1 MWVVTNRK
9 KIVLYTMCTLLF
21 CLAGVF
27 QATDS
32 LLPDFWH
39 VLFALSANTILIFLV
54 VAWGVS
60 LIHRMVRKDLLAYFL
75 TVAVLILFFL
85 VVRMMKYEL
94 TKGLDKPLR
103 YFWYTYYVPQM
114 FIPPTILLA
123 AFSLENKK
131 GKPLAK
137 IWYLLYLPA
146 IILIILIFTNEIHG
160 WAFALNFD
168 GDFSYKHR
176 IVFYIALAWEI
187 VVTFISLIVLI
198 LKCSV
203 AACKKKMWVPVT
215 AFIVCSAISTICF
228 LTDTAAFK
236 IPELICFSGI
246 VVIES
251 CITIGLIP
259 TNEDYENYFFRSAY
273 AAVITDEKFNVVYN
287 SENSIITDKKLFQL
301 ATKTPIMIDKS
312 TRLSAVKINGGWSFR
327 LENLA
332 RIIEINNSLAETNE
346 RLSEENYIIEAENE
360 LKKQKT
366 QIAEQKRLYTK
377 INVATREEL
386 KKLSAVLSSIDQK
399 KSFNDTEYIAEMRFA
414 CILAAYIKRRSN
426 IVMLTEKHKNIDL
439 GELSLAIKESLDYI
453 SLTGAECSYDCSCQG
468 KIDGKKVGVL
478 YDFFEECIN
487 NYYNLPKAIIVRLC
501 NQGNDIIL
509 RIESDSGKDAI
520 SNKIKSKFSEY
531 NVSVETDDE
540 EVYYSLLLHQGGAI

>member
-1 MWVVTNRK
+1 MYVVILSCWCISSNGFTFAR
-9 KIVLYTMCTLLF
+9 F
-21 CLAGVF
+21 LA
-27 QATDS
+27 
-32 LLPDFWH
+32 P
-39 VLFALSANTILIFLV
+39 LFALSANTILIFLV

-198 LKCSV
+198 LKCRV

-259 TNEDYENYFFRSAY
+259 TNEDYENYFFARLMRPLSRMKNLMFF
-273 AAVITDEKFNVVYN
+273 ITLK
-287 SENSIITDKKLFQL
+287 
-301 ATKTPIMIDKS
+301 
-312 TRLSAVKINGGWSFR
+312 TRLLRTKNCF
-327 LENLA
+327 NLP
-332 RIIEINNSLAETNE
+332 R
-346 RLSEENYIIEAENE
+346 
-360 LKKQKT
+360 
-366 QIAEQKRLYTK
+366 KRL
-377 INVATREEL
+377 
-386 KKLSAVLSSIDQK
+386 
-399 KSFNDTEYIAEMRFA
+399 
-414 CILAAYIKRRSN
+414 
-426 IVMLTEKHKNIDL
+426 
-439 GELSLAIKESLDYI
+439 
-453 SLTGAECSYDCSCQG
+453 
-468 KIDGKKVGVL
+468 
-478 YDFFEECIN
+478 
-487 NYYNLPKAIIVRLC
+487 
-501 NQGNDIIL
+501 
-509 RIESDSGKDAI
+509 
-520 SNKIKSKFSEY
+520 
-531 NVSVETDDE
+531 
-540 EVYYSLLLHQGGAI
+540 

>member
-1 MWVVTNRK
+1 
-9 KIVLYTMCTLLF
+9 
-21 CLAGVF
+21 
-27 QATDS
+27 
-32 LLPDFWH
+32 
-39 VLFALSANTILIFLV
+39 
-54 VAWGVS
+54 
-60 LIHRMVRKDLLAYFL
+60 
-75 TVAVLILFFL
+75 
-85 VVRMMKYEL
+85 
-94 TKGLDKPLR
+94 
-103 YFWYTYYVPQM
+103 
-114 FIPPTILLA
+114 
-123 AFSLENKK
+123 
-131 GKPLAK
+131 
-137 IWYLLYLPA
+137 
-146 IILIILIFTNEIHG
+146 
-160 WAFALNFD
+160 
-168 GDFSYKHR
+168 
-176 IVFYIALAWEI
+176 
-187 VVTFISLIVLI
+187 
-198 LKCSV
+198 
-203 AACKKKMWVPVT
+203 
-215 AFIVCSAISTICF
+215 
-228 LTDTAAFK
+228 
-236 IPELICFSGI
+236 
-246 VVIES
+246 
-251 CITIGLIP
+251 
-259 TNEDYENYFFRSAY
+259 
-273 AAVITDEKFNVVYN
+273 
-287 SENSIITDKKLFQL
+287 
-301 ATKTPIMIDKS
+301 MIDKS

-346 RLSEENYIIEAENE
+346 RLSEENYIIKAENE
-360 LKKQKT
+360 LFKQKT

-399 KSFNDTEYIAEMRFA
+399 KSFNDKEYIAEMRFA

-439 GELSLAIKESLDYI
+439 GELSLAIKESLDYL

>member
-1 MWVVTNRK
+1 MRVVRNRK
-9 KIVLYTMCTLLF
+9 KIVLYSICLLLF
-21 CLAGVF
+21 GLAGIF
-27 QATDS
+27 QAIDS

-39 VLFALSANTILIFLV
+39 ALFALFANTILISLV
-54 VAWGVS
+54 VLWGVS

-75 TVAVLILFFL
+75 TIAVLILFFL

-94 TKGLDKPLR
+94 TKGMDKILR

-123 AFSLENKK
+123 TLSLENKK

-137 IWYLLYLPA
+137 AWYLLYLPA

-187 VVTFISLIVLI
+187 VVTFTSLIVLI
-198 LKCSV
+198 LKCRVS
-203 AACKKKMWVPVT
+203 ACKKKTWIPVT
-215 AFIVCSAISTICF
+215 TFIVCTAISTVCF
-228 LTDTAAFK
+228 LNDTAAFK

-259 TNEDYENYFFRSAY
+259 TNEDYENYFFHSAY
-273 AAVITDEKFNVVYN
+273 AAVITDEKFNVVYY
-287 SENSIITDKKLFQL
+287 SKNSIITEKKLFQL
-301 ATKTPIMIDKS
+301 ATESPIMIDKN
-312 TRLSAVKINGGWSFR
+312 TRLSAVRINGGWSFR

-332 RIIEINNSLAETNE
+332 RIIEINNALAETNE
-346 RLSEENYIIEAENE
+346 KLSEENYIIEAENE

-366 QIAEQKRLYTK
+366 QIIEQKRLYTK
-377 INVATREEL
+377 IEAATHEEL
-386 KKLSAVLSSIDQK
+386 KKLSAFLSSIDQK
-399 KSFNDTEYIAEMRFA
+399 KSFNDIEYTAEMRFA

-426 IVMLTEKHKNIDL
+426 IIMLTEKQKNIDI
-439 GELSLAIKESLDYI
+439 GELSLAIKESLDYL
-453 SLTGAECSYDCSCQG
+453 SLTGAECSYDCTCQG

-487 NYYNLPKAIIVRLC
+487 NYYNLPGAIIVRLR
-501 NQGNDIIL
+501 NHGDDIIL
-509 RIESDSGKDAI
+509 RIESDSGKETI
-520 SNKIKSKFSEY
+520 SKKIKAKFSEY
-531 NVSVETDDE
+531 NVSIETDDE
-540 EVYYSLLLHQGGAI
+540 EVYYSLLLHQGGAM

>member
-1 MWVVTNRK
+1 M
-9 KIVLYTMCTLLF
+9 LF
-21 CLAGVF
+21 GLAGIF
-27 QATDS
+27 QAIDS

-39 VLFALSANTILIFLV
+39 ALFALFANTILISLV
-54 VAWGVS
+54 VLWGVS

-75 TVAVLILFFL
+75 TIAVLILFFL

-94 TKGLDKPLR
+94 TKGLDKILR

-123 AFSLENKK
+123 ALSLENKK

-137 IWYLLYLPA
+137 AWYLLYLPA

-187 VVTFISLIVLI
+187 VVTFTSLIVLI
-198 LKCSV
+198 LKCRVS
-203 AACKKKMWVPVT
+203 ACKKKTWIPVT
-215 AFIVCSAISTICF
+215 TFIVCTAISTICF
-228 LTDTAAFK
+228 LNDTAAFK

-259 TNEDYENYFFRSAY
+259 TNEDYENYFFHSAY
-273 AAVITDEKFNVVYN
+273 AAVITDEKFNVVYY
-287 SENSIITDKKLFQL
+287 SKNSIITEKKLFQL
-301 ATKTPIMIDKS
+301 ATESPIMIDKN

-332 RIIEINNSLAETNE
+332 RIIEINNALAETNE
-346 RLSEENYIIEAENE
+346 KLSEENYIIEAENE

-366 QIAEQKRLYTK
+366 QIIEQKRLYTK
-377 INVATREEL
+377 IEAATYEEL
-386 KKLSAVLSSIDQK
+386 KKLSAFLSSIDQK
-399 KSFNDTEYIAEMRFA
+399 KSFNDIEYTAEMRFA

-426 IVMLTEKHKNIDL
+426 IIMLTEKQKNIDI
-439 GELSLAIKESLDYI
+439 GELSLAIKESLDYL
-453 SLTGAECSYDCSCQG
+453 SLTGAECSYDCTCQG

-487 NYYNLPKAIIVRLC
+487 NYYNLPGAIIVRLR
-501 NQGNDIIL
+501 NHGDDIIL
-509 RIESDSGKDAI
+509 RIESDSGKETI
-520 SNKIKSKFSEY
+520 SKKIKAKFSEY
-531 NVSVETDDE
+531 NVSIETDDE
-540 EVYYSLLLHQGGAI
+540 EVYYSLLLHQGGAM